1 MAIDTK
7 QRQTLAK
14 SFVSF
19 ATYALTAIPFGFF
32 MSSKDISV
40 WLYIGIMFVGIG
52 LLALGIYFSKED
64 KKKEDN
70 IINADIKKGIFHI
83 NNATINNDK
92 TTI

>member
-19 ATYALTAIPFGFF
+19 ATYALTTVPFGFF
-32 MSSKDISV
+32 MDSKDISV
-40 WLYIGIMFVGIG
+40 WMYVVITIIGIVFLSI
-52 LLALGIYFSKED
+52 GIYFSKED